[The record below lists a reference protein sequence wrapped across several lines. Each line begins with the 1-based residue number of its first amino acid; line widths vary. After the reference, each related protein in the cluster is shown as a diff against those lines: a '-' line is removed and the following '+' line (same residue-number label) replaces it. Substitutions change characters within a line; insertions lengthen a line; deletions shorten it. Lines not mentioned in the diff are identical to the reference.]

1 MHYIY
6 LAPWHIVKVTAP
18 EHETLYF
25 GTILIIK
32 LQKWNKNKTKLF
44 KNMCE
49 KEEIMVIKFKPTIKP
64 KFQIRA

>member
-25 GTILIIK
+25 GTIVIIK
-32 LQKWNKNKTKLF
+32 LQKWNKNI
-44 KNMCE
+44 CE
-49 KEEIMVIKFKPTIKP
+49 KDEIMVIKFKPTIKP